1 MATSKKRTAAH
12 NPKRKRGTRPM
23 NVTSHASRLASLRWQ
38 ASDAHEALT
47 IALEPSVSR
56 YAAQLNALDREVYRM
71 ENIPERG
78 PSFIDSLRTAGAKYG
93 RGKLPR

>member
-1 MATSKKRTAAH
+1 
-12 NPKRKRGTRPM
+12 
-23 NVTSHASRLASLRWQ
+23 
-38 ASDAHEALT
+38 
-47 IALEPSVSR
+47 VSR